1 MFDLGIQELIVIFLV
16 ALLVLGPKK
25 LPELG
30 RTLGKFV
37 REMKKALGEF
47 KDQIDPNIADLH
59 PDNFVKSFKE
69 PFQNVINELPQG
81 RGTTPINELPQ
92 GRGTTPI
99 NEAHKQGEPNE
110 PDSVQSETPPS

>member
-81 RGTTPINELPQ
+81 RGTTPINE
-92 GRGTTPI
+92 
-99 NEAHKQGEPNE
+99 AHKQGEPNE